1 MQNTP
6 SGNIV
11 RPVQTSN
18 RNPMLIATAFVVVL
32 GGLLVGWLISGKKTN
47 TTNPSVQS
55 SSTVS
60 DSGKEAGAK
69 DTSKFKDGPI
79 GTLQVGGIKGEGTYH
94 MDRPGGATQTVYLT
108 STVIDMAPF
117 VGKKVQVWGETQ
129 ASKYAPWFMDVVKIK
144 VVD

>member
-6 SGNIV
+6 GNIV
-11 RPVQTSN
+11 KPVSTSDK
-18 RNPMLIATAFVVVL
+18 NPMLVAIALVVIF
-32 GGLLVGWLISGKKTN
+32 GGFFVGWLISGKKAG
-47 TTNPSVQS
+47 TNPSVQS

-69 DTSKFKDGPI
+69 DTSKFKEGPI
-79 GTLQVGGIKGEGTYH
+79 GTLQAGGIKGEGTYH
-94 MDRPGGATQTVYLT
+94 LDRPGGATQTVYLT
-108 STVIDMAPF
+108 STVIDMSPF